1 MKKQI
6 KQKIISAV
14 SNDLE
19 RIETCLKRNLD
30 PYLELV
36 QTIAGHILFSGGKRL
51 RPLLMI
57 LCARMCHY
65 KQDNLYHFST
75 MFEYLHV
82 ATLLHDDVIDAADMR
97 RGKKAAHLVF
107 GTSETVLTGD
117 YLLAKSLSIAGETGK
132 MAIIQLAAR
141 ITSEMAQGEL
151 LQMKN
156 QRNPKLTQDDYFKIV
171 NSKTAVLMQAACE
184 SGAIL
189 ADASKD
195 VVARISNYGKNMGIA
210 FQIADD
216 ILDYTA
222 ETQILGKN
230 VGADLR
236 EGKLTLPVIY
246 TLQKASEKER
256 AFIEKLI
263 QDVHFSYSDFE
274 KLIDI
279 MENRGSLIFC
289 LEQAQIYAQKA
300 RESLME
306 IPETPEHQVLFDIAD
321 FVVAR
326 DS

>member
-1 MKKQI
+1 M
-6 KQKIISAV
+6 SAV
-14 SNDLE
+14 ANDLE
-19 RIETCLKRNLD
+19 QIESHLNSNLD

-57 LCARMCHY
+57 LCARMCGY
-65 KQDNLYHFST
+65 DREDIFHFST

-82 ATLLHDDVIDAADMR
+82 ATLLHDDVIDAAEMR

-107 GTSETVLTGD
+107 GAAETVLTGD

-132 MAIIQLAAR
+132 MEIIQLAAR

-156 QRNPKLTQDDYFKIV
+156 QRNPHLTQGDYFKIV
-171 NSKTAVLMQAACE
+171 NSKTAVLIQAACE

-189 ADASKD
+189 AGASQD
-195 VVARISNYGKNMGIA
+195 IIGSVSNYGKNMGIA

-222 ETQILGKN
+222 QTHILGKN
-230 VGADLR
+230 AGADLR

-246 TLQKASEKER
+246 TLQKASEQEC
-256 AFIEKLI
+256 AFIKELI
-263 QDVHFSYSDFE
+263 QDVHFSHSAFE

-279 MENRGSLIFC
+279 MEKVGSISFC
-289 LEQAQIYAQKA
+289 LEKAKSYSEKA
-300 RESLME
+300 RESLMH
-306 IPETPEHQVLFDIAD
+306 IPEASEHSVLFDIAD

>member
-1 MKKQI
+1 VKNQI
-6 KQKIISAV
+6 KQKILSAV
-14 SNDLE
+14 ASDLE
-19 RIETCLKRNLD
+19 KIETRLKQNLD

-57 LCARMCHY
+57 LCARMCNY
-65 KQDNLYHFST
+65 KQDNLFYYST

-82 ATLLHDDVIDAADMR
+82 ATLLHDDVIDAAEMR

-107 GTSETVLTGD
+107 GAAETVLTGD

-156 QRNPKLTQDDYFKIV
+156 QRNPNLTHDDYFKIV
-171 NSKTAVLMQAACE
+171 NSKTAVLLQAACE

-195 VVARISNYGKNMGIA
+195 IVAMVSNYGKNMGIA

-222 ETQILGKN
+222 QTHILGKK

-236 EGKLTLPVIY
+236 EGKLTLPIIY
-246 TLQKASEKER
+246 TLQKTSKKEH

-274 KLIDI
+274 KLIEI
-279 MENRGSLIFC
+279 MEKLGSITFC
-289 LEQAQIYAQKA
+289 LEQAQTYADKA
-300 RESLME
+300 RESLRM
-306 IPETPEHQVLFDIAD
+306 IPETPEHRILLDIAD

-326 DS
+326 ES

>member
-1 MKKQI
+1 M
-6 KQKIISAV
+6 SAV
-14 SNDLE
+14 AKDLDT
-19 RIETCLKRNLD
+19 IETCLKRNLD

-57 LCARMCHY
+57 LCARMSGY
-65 KQDNLYHFST
+65 NQEKLIHFST
-75 MFEYLHV
+75 MFEFLHA
-82 ATLLHDDVIDAADMR
+82 ATLLHDDVIDEAEMR

-107 GTSETVLTGD
+107 GAAETVLTGD

-156 QRNPKLTQDDYFKIV
+156 QRNPNLTQDDYLKIV

-189 ADASKD
+189 ADASQN
-195 VVARISNYGKNMGIA
+195 VLSSVSNYGMNMGIA

-222 ETQILGKN
+222 DTKILGKK

-236 EGKLTLPVIY
+236 EGKLTLPIIH
-246 TLQKASEKER
+246 TLQKASDKER
-256 AFIEKLI
+256 SFIESLI
-263 QDVHFSYSDFE
+263 QDVHFSHSDFE
-274 KLIDI
+274 KLIEI
-279 MENRGSLIFC
+279 MEHLDSISFC
-289 LEQAQIYAQKA
+289 LNQAHSYAKKA
-300 RESLME
+300 KRSLME
-306 IPETPEHQVLFDIAD
+306 IPETDEHQILYDIAN
-321 FVVAR
+321 FVVER
-326 DS
+326 EH

>member
-1 MKKQI
+1 M
-6 KQKIISAV
+6 SVVA
-14 SNDLE
+14 NDLDK
-19 RIETCLKRNLD
+19 IESHLKSNLD

-36 QTIAGHILFSGGKRL
+36 QTIAGYILFSGGKRL

-57 LCARMCHY
+57 LCARMCGYHH
-65 KQDNLYHFST
+65 DHVFHFST

-82 ATLLHDDVIDAADMR
+82 ATLLHDDVIDASDMR

-107 GTSETVLTGD
+107 GAAETVLTGD
-117 YLLAKSLSIAGETGK
+117 YLLAKSLSIAGETNK

-141 ITSEMAQGEL
+141 ITSEMTQGEL

-156 QRNPKLTQDDYFKIV
+156 QRNPNLTQADYFKIV
-171 NSKTAVLMQAACE
+171 YSKTAVLMQAACE

-189 ADASKD
+189 ADSSED
-195 VVARISNYGKNMGIA
+195 VISFVSNYGKNMGIA

-222 ETQILGKN
+222 QTHILGKK

-236 EGKLTLPVIY
+236 EGKLTLPIIY
-246 TLQKASEKER
+246 TLQKASEHDR

-263 QDVHFSYSDFE
+263 QDTHFSYSDFE

-279 MENRGSLIFC
+279 IKKTGSISYC
-289 LEQAQIYAQKA
+289 LEKAQTYAQKA
-300 RESLME
+300 RESLMQ
-306 IPETPEHQVLFDIAD
+306 IPETTEHQVLLDIAD

-326 DS
+326 ES

>member
-1 MKKQI
+1 M
-6 KQKIISAV
+6 SAV
-14 SNDLE
+14 ASDLE
-19 RIETCLKRNLD
+19 KIETSLKRNLD
-30 PYLELV
+30 PYLDLV
-36 QTIAGHILFSGGKRL
+36 QTIAGYILFSGGKRL

-57 LCARMCHY
+57 LCARMCGYNRH
-65 KQDNLYHFST
+65 NLIHFST

-97 RGKKAAHLVF
+97 RGKKAAHHVF
-107 GTSETVLTGD
+107 GAAETVLTGD
-117 YLLAKSLSIAGETGK
+117 YLLAKSLAIAGETGK

-156 QRNPKLTQDDYFKIV
+156 QRNPNLTQDDYFKIV
-171 NSKTAVLMQAACE
+171 HSKTAVLMQAACE

-189 ADASKD
+189 ADASQNIIES
-195 VVARISNYGKNMGIA
+195 ASSYGKNMGIA

-222 ETQILGKN
+222 QTHILGKK

-246 TLQKASEKER
+246 TLQNASDNER
-256 AFIEKLI
+256 TFIEKLI
-263 QDVHFSYSDFE
+263 QDAHFSYSDFE

-279 MENRGSLIFC
+279 MVNLGSMTFC
-289 LEQAQIYAQKA
+289 LDQAQSFVNKA
-300 RESLME
+300 RKSLME
-306 IPETPEHQVLFDIAD
+306 IPETPEHKILFDIAD

>member
-1 MKKQI
+1 M
-6 KQKIISAV
+6 SAV
-14 SNDLE
+14 ANDLD
-19 RIETCLKRNLD
+19 RIETYLQRNLD
-30 PYLELV
+30 PYMELV
-36 QTIAGHILFSGGKRL
+36 QAIAGHILFSGGKRL

-57 LCARMCHY
+57 LCARMCGY
-65 KQDNLYHFST
+65 NQENIFHFST

-82 ATLLHDDVIDAADMR
+82 ATLLHDDVIDSAEMR
-97 RGKKAAHLVF
+97 RGKKSAHLVF
-107 GTSETVLTGD
+107 GAAEAVLTGD

-156 QRNPKLTQDDYFKIV
+156 QRNPHLTKEEYFKIV
-171 NSKTAVLMQAACE
+171 HSKTAVMMQAACE

-189 ADASKD
+189 AEASQD
-195 VVARISNYGKNMGIA
+195 VIESMSNYGKNMGIA

-222 ETQILGKN
+222 ETKILGKK

-236 EGKLTLPVIY
+236 EGKITLPILY
-246 TLQKASEKER
+246 TLEKASPSER
-256 AFIEKLI
+256 VFIENVI
-263 QDVHFSYSDFE
+263 QDTHFSHSDFE
-274 KLIDI
+274 KLVGI
-279 MENRGSLIFC
+279 MEKMGSILFC
-289 LEQAQIYAQKA
+289 LDQAQAYVEKA
-300 RESLME
+300 RASLVD
-306 IPETPEHQVLFDIAD
+306 IPETTEHQILLDIAD

>member
-1 MKKQI
+1 MT
-6 KQKIISAV
+6 AV
-14 SNDLE
+14 VHDLDK
-19 RIETCLKRNLD
+19 IETCLKRNLD

-57 LCARMCHY
+57 LCARMSGY
-65 KQDNLYHFST
+65 NQDNLIHFST

-82 ATLLHDDVIDAADMR
+82 ATLLHDDVIDEADMR

-107 GTSETVLTGD
+107 GAAETVLTGD

-132 MAIIQLAAR
+132 MAIIQLAAQ

-156 QRNPKLTQDDYFKIV
+156 QRNPNLSQDDYLKIV

-189 ADASKD
+189 ADAPQNIISSL
-195 VVARISNYGKNMGIA
+195 SNYGKNMGIA

-222 ETQILGKN
+222 DSKILGKK

-236 EGKLTLPVIY
+236 EGKLTLPIIHAI
-246 TLQKASEKER
+246 QKASDNER
-256 AFIEKLI
+256 AFIENLI
-263 QDVHFSYSDFE
+263 QDVHFSHSDFE

-279 MENRGSLIFC
+279 LEQLGSISFC
-289 LEQAQIYAQKA
+289 LDQAHSYAEKA
-300 RESLME
+300 RKSLME
-306 IPETPEHQVLFDIAD
+306 IPQTTEHQVLLDIAD
-321 FVVAR
+321 FVVER
-326 DS
+326 ER